1 MTSSP
6 ASSSY
11 VIALG
16 SNRRGRHGG
25 PTDEVRAAIAAIG
38 GVVAVSPLIAAP
50 PLGPSSRRFANA
62 VAVIESDEPPVDL
75 LGRLKRIEA
84 DFGRR
89 PGRRW
94 GERVIDLDIILWS
107 GGVWADDRLTIPHAA
122 FRQRRFVLDPLARI
136 APEWRDP
143 LTGFTVRQ
151 MLARLT
157 RRLPAPTPR
166 GAGRGP

>member
-6 ASSSY
+6 AFSY

-25 PTDEVRAAIAAIG
+25 PADEVRAALAAVG
-38 GVVAVSPLIAAP
+38 GVVAASAIIASA

-62 VAVIESDEPPVDL
+62 AAVIVSDGSPPHL
-75 LGRLKRIEA
+75 LARLKAVEA

-94 GERVIDLDIILWS
+94 GARVIDLDIVLWS
-107 GGVWADDRLTIPHAA
+107 GGIWADDRLTIPHLA
-122 FRQRRFVLDPLARI
+122 FRQRRFVLDPLVQI
-136 APEWRDP
+136 VPDWRDP
-143 LTGFTVRQ
+143 LTGVSVRQ
-151 MLARLT
+151 LAARLT
-157 RRLPAPTPR
+157 RRARLA
-166 GAGRGP
+166 